1 MENRI
6 NVDHTVSRKEIY
18 ENKRRKQENV
28 SVEDL
33 ANMNENLIATNEF
46 LNKRKSKKSVR
57 NMMELCEKREAEI
70 RQQNERDNLDHSV
83 SRMKNYL
90 HKSDTK
96 MKIKEEYDHE

>member
-1 MENRI
+1 MENTI

-18 ENKRRKQENV
+18 ENIRRKEANI
-28 SVEDL
+28 SVGDL
-33 ANMNENLIATNEF
+33 ANMNENLIATNES

-57 NMMELCEKREAEI
+57 NMMELREKREAEI
-70 RQQNERDNLDHSV
+70 RQQNVRDNLDHSV
-83 SRMKNYL
+83 SRMKNYS